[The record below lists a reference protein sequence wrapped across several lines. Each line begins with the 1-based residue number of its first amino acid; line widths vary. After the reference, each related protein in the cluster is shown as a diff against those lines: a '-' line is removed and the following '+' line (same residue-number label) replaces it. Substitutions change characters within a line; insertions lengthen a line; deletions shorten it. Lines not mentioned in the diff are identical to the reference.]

1 MEMSKNLKDLKGLK
15 CWASV
20 FACVCFKQCVWVGLC
35 VWGCA
40 CVCVCVCKSK
50 SDRKLS
56 NSLKE
61 IATSFL
67 DATKQAKFDV
77 FSPTT

>member
-1 MEMSKNLKDLKGLK
+1 M
-15 CWASV
+15 
-20 FACVCFKQCVWVGLC
+20 
-35 VWGCA
+35 
-40 CVCVCVCKSK
+40 CVCVCKSK